1 MIFLCEHNALRRDAA
16 RGIEISLASRR
27 LSLLL
32 LDTPQGP
39 RGYLNSCP
47 HIGVRL
53 DWRPDDFFDADG
65 SSLQCTTHGALFE
78 PLSGKCFE
86 GPCRGDALVPLDLVL
101 REGQVF
107 LCNAESLP
115 ETARRRRAR

>member
-1 MIFLCEHNALRRDAA
+1 MIPLCRRDRLQQGAA
-16 RGIEISLASRR
+16 LGIEITVGSRR

-53 DWRPDDFFDADG
+53 DWRPHDFFDADG
-65 SSLQCTTHGALFE
+65 LALQCATHGARFE
-78 PLSGKCFE
+78 PENGRCFE
-86 GPCRGDALVPLDLVL
+86 GPCRGDALVPLALAL
-101 REGQVF
+101 RDDQVF
-107 LCNAESLP
+107 LCDAESLP
-115 ETARRRRAR
+115 DTARRARGR